1 MELRHLR
8 YFIAVAEERNFSYA
22 AQRLHIAQPP
32 LSQQISALE
41 AEIGVKLF
49 DRKKRPL
56 QLTSAGQVFLEEARL
71 VLNQLE
77 HAISQTQRANRGEI
91 GQLIVGTNSSIANS
105 VLPEMLRT
113 FRDRFP
119 HVKLVLRELTAS
131 EQIQELLNRRLD
143 LGFDR
148 LPHSH
153 EQNSHL
159 NYLPIVRESLVIALP
174 ATHPLTNLAE
184 IPLSAMANEPFVLPS
199 PEIVPSY
206 TEIINLCQQAGFF
219 PKVVQEATWMI
230 TVLSLVAGGMGV
242 ALLPSNVQNL
252 QRTGVVYRPIKGAN
266 FSREIVVVWRQEDS
280 SPVLQEFLTVIQEL
294 TYAQV

>member
-8 YFIAVAEERNFSYA
+8 YFIAVAEEKNFSYA

-41 AEIGVKLF
+41 VEIGVKLL

-71 VLNQLE
+71 VLAQLE
-77 HAISQTQRANRGEI
+77 RAIVQTQRASRGEI
-91 GQLIVGTNSSIANS
+91 GQLVVGTNSSIANS
-105 VLPEMLRT
+105 LLPEMLRT

-119 HVKLVLRELTAS
+119 NVKLVLRELTAS
-131 EQIQELLNRRLD
+131 EQIQELHNRRLD

-153 EQNSHL
+153 QQDANLS
-159 NYLPIVRESLVIALP
+159 YLPIVRESLVIALP
-174 ATHPLTNLAE
+174 TTHHLTTQAE
-184 IPLSAMANEPFVLPS
+184 IPLEAMADEPFVLPS

-219 PKVVQEATWMI
+219 PNVVQEATWVI
-230 TVLSLVAGGMGV
+230 TVLSLVAGGVGV

-252 QRTGVVYRPIKGAN
+252 QRTGVVYRPIKGVN
-266 FSREIVVVWRQEDS
+266 LSREIVVVWRQEDS
-280 SPVLQEFLTVIQEL
+280 SPVLHEFLNVIREL
-294 TYAQV
+294 ISSQS

>member
-8 YFIAVAEERNFSYA
+8 YFIAVAEEKNFSYA

-56 QLTSAGQVFLEEARL
+56 QLTSAGEVFLEEARL
-71 VLNQLE
+71 VLTQLE
-77 HAISQTQRANRGEI
+77 QTIIQTQRASRGEI
-91 GQLIVGTNSSIANS
+91 GQLVVGTNSTIANS
-105 VLPEMLRT
+105 LLPEMLRI

-119 HVKLVLRELTAS
+119 NVKLILRELTAA
-131 EQIQELLNRRLD
+131 EQIQELHNRRLD

-153 EQNSHL
+153 QQDTNLS
-159 NYLPIVRESLVIALP
+159 YLPIGRESLVIALP
-174 ATHPLTNLAE
+174 QTHPLTTLAE
-184 IPLSAMANEPFVLPS
+184 IPLQAMADEPFVLPS

-219 PKVVQEATWMI
+219 PKVIQEATWMI

-266 FSREIVVVWRQEDS
+266 FTREIVVVWRKDDS
-280 SPVLQEFLTVIQEL
+280 SPVLQKFLNVIREII
-294 TYAQV
+294 TNS

>member
-8 YFIAVAEERNFSYA
+8 YFIAVAEEKNFSYA

-41 AEIGVKLF
+41 AEIGIKLF

-71 VLNQLE
+71 VLTQLE
-77 HAISQTQRANRGEI
+77 YAIVQTQRASRGEI
-91 GQLIVGTNSSIANS
+91 GQLVVGTNSSIANS
-105 VLPEMLRT
+105 LLPEMLRT

-131 EQIQELLNRRLD
+131 EQIQELDNRRLD
-143 LGFDR
+143 VGFDR

-153 EQNSHL
+153 QQDTNLS
-159 NYLPIVRESLVIALP
+159 YLPILRESLVIALP
-174 ATHPLTNLAE
+174 QTHHLATQTE
-184 IPLSAMANEPFVLPS
+184 IPLEAMADEPFVLPS
-199 PEIVPSY
+199 LEIVPSY
-206 TEIINLCQQAGFF
+206 TEIIHLCQQAGFF

-230 TVLSLVAGGMGV
+230 TVLSLVAGGVGV

-252 QRTGVVYRPIKGAN
+252 QRTGVVYKPIKGAN
-266 FSREIVVVWRQEDS
+266 LSREIVVVWRQENS
-280 SPVLQEFLTVIQEL
+280 SPVLHEFLNVIREL
-294 TYAQV
+294 IASAP